1 MNAATEFDLGPL
13 TWVKGEIDLALQRAE
28 QALDEYVASA
38 DRTQLKFCRTHVHQV
53 HGALAMVG
61 LDGVTLLTESTEA
74 LLAGMEEERLP
85 SGEANVAVLRQ
96 TMSALRQYLEDLMAG
111 EPNHPLVLLPV
122 YQALESARGLPGA
135 HPCDLFYP
143 DLSRRPS
150 KREGDVPVLDSEQ
163 LLRTLKV
170 KRMQFQKGLLRWLK
184 DPADAEAGRR
194 MMREAIA
201 EIEAVQPTP
210 VARSF
215 WWISLGVLEALAD
228 PVLGA
233 DPSSRQ
239 LCSRIDAQIRRLV
252 GGSNNV
258 AERVLRESLYYI
270 AQAPAD
276 LSPGIAEVQSVFGLA
291 DLLPSPATQVA
302 QLPHHGELR
311 KLRETLTAAEELWN
325 RFCTGNSGSLAGFAD
340 NARNCAQLTEE
351 IGQTDLK
358 RLGQGLGAV
367 ANWLSEEPSRFND
380 AVAMEVATTILLL
393 ENAQENFRR
402 LGTDFAQQV
411 DLMVARL
418 YACIAGRP
426 AADEGIPLLDEM
438 TRRAQEKLLIG
449 QVGREIQNNLA
460 QIEQALDGF
469 FRDPTKAHDLLQLEN
484 PIKQISGAL
493 AMLGHFGAVN
503 SLKECSASI
512 ERFAQPDYQ
521 PASGDFE
528 AVADQL
534 SLLGFFVD
542 SLQNGETDFDAF
554 VRRMNGEVSDELPAE
569 PEVASAPTVEA
580 LLVQQARETQVL
592 ADALKEAPEDARL
605 QDELKQNLQDIQKDA
620 DLVANRELGESA
632 KAALAALQSGVEVDA
647 ALSGIKPLS
656 TEAPLPSAETLQLA
670 ESTHEVI
677 DAELLSIFLEEANEV
692 LATISDQKAL
702 LASAPDNVE
711 ALTTLRRSMHTLKG
725 SGRMVGLKDLG
736 EAAWELE
743 QTLNLWLRQDTA
755 VTPDL
760 QRMIEEAHALFAEWI
775 IYLESG
781 HGAAPDP
788 TALVALAARLRGV
801 EVPVVLAV
809 EESAAPLAEAAPFV
823 GEPVELTVPEP
834 VEEALEPVEEVIELT
849 EMPPESVDEALDLP
863 PEPLVLAEAAPAFA
877 SELSVEE
884 LPPEDVDQPT
894 QAFEEIEVLAP
905 PEEAEAL
912 AVVEVEDVDE
922 AMLRSTPETEQISLA
937 SPEPASDSSTLYE
950 IFREEAHGHL
960 RTLVD
965 SYAVIDANPA
975 APTTFE
981 MTRAAHTLGGIAATV
996 GLMPLNRLAI
1006 ALEHALLRRDG
1017 SGMAESIEGLET
1029 VRQAIITLEEMFAG
1043 LAMQRSPD
1051 EQGQLIAALEDVFH
1065 AAQPGGET
1073 TPASAEII
1081 ELHGRSTEVPES
1093 VAETLVVAPALPL
1106 LNDELDEQ
1114 LLPIFLEEAVDLTRD
1129 LTSQVRAWRGDLAGD
1144 TAPRAIARLLHTFK
1158 GSARMAGAMN
1168 LGEATHHLEARV
1180 EEALRA
1186 GQATAA
1192 FVDEIENGCDALDQ
1206 AVERLRAG
1214 PQEPVVPE
1222 APETAADAPASAGQ
1236 SLPLETEVDTEAGGQ
1251 RATLRVRAD
1260 LIDRLVGEAGELSI
1274 ARTRI
1279 EGEMRSLKGSLLEL
1293 TENVIRLR
1301 RQLREIEIQAESQIQ
1316 ARVAQTPD
1324 SEVDF
1329 DPLELDRFTRF
1340 QELTRFM
1347 AESVNDVATVQ
1358 QSLLKNLDEANAAI
1372 LAQSRLN
1379 RSLQQELMSVRMV
1392 PFASQTERLYRI
1404 VRQTAKEVGKRA
1416 NLDIVGG
1423 QVDIDRSV
1431 LDKMLAPIEHML
1443 RNAVTHGVESRD
1455 ERLAAG
1461 KPEAGEIDIKLSQEG
1476 NEIIL
1481 AMRDDG
1487 KGLDLARIRAR
1498 AEAMDLLQPGQP
1510 ADEKTLYDFIF
1521 QPGFSTAT
1529 EVTQLS
1535 GRGVGMDVV
1544 KTEVGDIGGRIEIQS
1559 EFGQGTTFRLY
1570 LPLTLAVTQTLL
1582 VRVGTHLYAV
1592 PSTMIE
1598 QVREMKEK
1606 VLSAVREKGEVEWQ
1620 GIRYPFHFL
1629 PHLLGDMEA
1638 VPEAHRQYWV
1648 LLLRSGSQRVAVLVD
1663 ELRGNQEVVVKN
1675 IGAQLARVVGIAGAT
1690 VLGDG
1695 KVVLILNPVALASRT
1710 TVSSVH
1716 TAVPSMLPP
1725 MMTEVA
1731 SLPTVMVVDDSLTVR
1746 KITSR
1751 LLMRE
1756 GYQVILAKDGVDALE
1771 QLVEVTPDVILSDI
1785 EMPRMDG
1792 FDLVRNLRADARLRS
1807 LPVIMITSRTADK
1820 HRNYALEIGANHY
1833 LGKPYDEAELLGIV
1847 AGYCKK

>member
-1 MNAATEFDLGPL
+1 MNAPTEFDLGPL

-28 QALDEYVASA
+28 QALDEYVAST

-53 HGALAMVG
+53 HGALSMVG

-74 LLAGMEEERLP
+74 LLAGMEEDQLP
-85 SGEANVAVLRQ
+85 SGEAAVAVLRQ
-96 TMSALRQYLEDLMAG
+96 TLSALRQYLDDLMAG

-122 YQALESARGLPGA
+122 YQSLEAARGLPGA
-135 HPCDLFYP
+135 HACDLFYP
-143 DLSRRPS
+143 DLSRRPP
-150 KREGDVPVLDSEQ
+150 KRAADVPAHGSEQ
-163 LLRTLKV
+163 PLSTLRA
-170 KRMQFQKGLLRWLK
+170 KRMQFQKGLLRWLR
-184 DPADAEAGRR
+184 DPSDAETGRR
-194 MMREAIA
+194 MMHEAIA

-210 VARSF
+210 AERSF
-215 WWISLGVLEALAD
+215 WWISLAVLDALAD
-228 PVLGA
+228 PVLGS
-233 DPSSRQ
+233 DPSARQ

-258 AERVLRESLYYI
+258 AERVLREALYYI

-276 LSPGIAEVQSVFGLA
+276 LSPGIAEVQSTFGLP
-291 DLLPSPATQVA
+291 DLLPSTANQVA
-302 QLPHHGELR
+302 SLPHHGELR
-311 KLRETLTAAEELWN
+311 KLRETLAAAEELWN
-325 RFCTGNSGSLAGFAD
+325 RFCTGNSGSLAGFTE
-340 NARNCAQLTEE
+340 NARNCANLTEE

-358 RLGQGLGAV
+358 RLGQGLGAI
-367 ANWLSEEPSRFND
+367 ANWLSEDPSRFND

-393 ENAQENFRR
+393 QNAQENFRR

-469 FRDPTKAHDLLQLEN
+469 FRDPTKAHDLLQLDN

-503 SLKECSASI
+503 SLKECAASI
-512 ERFAQPDYQ
+512 QRFAQPDYQ
-521 PASGDFE
+521 PVSEDFE

-534 SLLGFFVD
+534 SMLGFFVD

-554 VRRMNGEVSDELPAE
+554 VRRMNGEISDARAPE
-569 PEVASAPTVEA
+569 PETTSAPTVEA
-580 LLVQQARETQVL
+580 LLIQQARDMQVL
-592 ADALKEAPEDARL
+592 AEALKEAPEDARL

-647 ALSGIKPLS
+647 ALSGLKPLT
-656 TEAPLPSAETLQLA
+656 TEAPTPSAETLQLA
-670 ESTHEVI
+670 ESTHEEI

-692 LATISDQKAL
+692 LASIGEQKAL
-702 LASAPDNVE
+702 LAVAPDNVE
-711 ALTTLRRSMHTLKG
+711 ALTTVRRSMHTLKG

-760 QRMIEEAHALFAEWI
+760 QRMIEDAHALFSDWI
-775 IYLESG
+775 VYLESG
-781 HGAAPDP
+781 HGGAPDP
-788 TALVALAARLRGV
+788 TALVTLAARLRGV
-801 EVPVVLAV
+801 EVPVPPVQV
-809 EESAAPLAEAAPFV
+809 KNTPTPIAE
-823 GEPVELTVPEP
+823 TVPLIDETIELP
-834 VEEALEPVEEVIELT
+834 ALDLVEEVQEPIEEAPALQ
-849 EMPPESVDEALDLP
+849 EEPPPLIEEA
-863 PEPLVLAEAAPAFA
+863 PLVAEEVPAVA
-877 SELSVEE
+877 SELPVLEVPAEEQGQSV
-884 LPPEDVDQPT
+884 PD
-894 QAFEEIEVLAP
+894 AEEIEIVAL
-905 PEEAEAL
+905 PEEVEAL
-912 AVVEVEDVDE
+912 AIPDDE
-922 AMLRSTPETEQISLA
+922 ILPPATDSAEIPLA
-937 SPEPASDSSTLYE
+937 SPSDVAESPTLYD
-950 IFREEAHGHL
+950 IFREEARGHL
-960 RTLVD
+960 QTLVD
-965 SYAVIDANPA
+965 SYAVIDADPA

-996 GLMPLNRLAI
+996 GLMPLNRLAV
-1006 ALEHALLRRDG
+1006 ALEHALLRRDS
-1017 SGMAESIEGLET
+1017 SGHAESIEGLET

-1043 LAMQRSPD
+1043 LALQRSPE
-1051 EQGQLIAALEDVFH
+1051 EQIQLIAALDDVFH
-1065 AAQPGGET
+1065 AALPSED
-1073 TPASAEII
+1073 TPPAGAEII
-1081 ELHGRSTEVPES
+1081 ELPGSRKSSAPDAVVES
-1093 VAETLVVAPALPL
+1093 IQVAPAPALPQ

-1129 LTSQVRAWRGDLAGD
+1129 LTAQVRAWRTDLAGD
-1144 TAPRAIARLLHTFK
+1144 TAPHAIARLLHTFK

-1168 LGEATHHLEARV
+1168 LGEETHQLEARV

-1186 GQATAA
+1186 GHATPA
-1192 FVDEIENGCDALDQ
+1192 FVDEIESGCDALDQ

-1222 APETAADAPASAGQ
+1222 ESEQAADSTTTEAPLQPVESEAEA
-1236 SLPLETEVDTEAGGQ
+1236 EAGGQ
-1251 RATLRVRAD
+1251 RSTLRVRAD

-1279 EGEMRSLKGSLLEL
+1279 EGEMRGLKGSLLEL

-1301 RQLREIEIQAESQIQ
+1301 RQLREIEIQAETQIQ

-1358 QSLLKNLDEANAAI
+1358 QSLLKNLDDANAAI

-1379 RSLQQELMSVRMV
+1379 RSLQQELMAVRMV

-1443 RNAVTHGVESRD
+1443 RNAVTHGIESRD
-1455 ERLAAG
+1455 GRLAAG
-1461 KPEAGEIDIKLSQEG
+1461 KPEAGEIVVKLSQEG
-1476 NEIIL
+1476 NEIVL
-1481 AMRDDG
+1481 SMTDDG
-1487 KGLDLARIRAR
+1487 KGLDLARIRTR
-1498 AEAMDLLQPGQP
+1498 AEAMGLLQPGQV
-1510 ADEKTLYDFIF
+1510 ADEKTLFDFIF
-1521 QPGFSTAT
+1521 QPGFSTAA

-1544 KTEVGDIGGRIEIQS
+1544 KTEVGEIGGRIEIQS
-1559 EFGQGTTFRLY
+1559 QPGQGTTFRLY

-1582 VRVGTHLYAV
+1582 VRVGNHLYAV

-1598 QVREMKEK
+1598 QVKEMKEK
-1606 VLSAVREKGEVEWQ
+1606 ALAAVREKGEVEWQ
-1620 GIRYPFHFL
+1620 GNRYPFHFL
-1629 PHLLGDMEA
+1629 PHLLGDPDA

-1648 LLLRSGSQRVAVLVD
+1648 LLLRSGSQRVGVLVD
-1663 ELRGNQEVVVKN
+1663 ELKGNQEVVVKN
-1675 IGAQLARVVGIAGAT
+1675 IGTQLARVVGIAGAT

-1695 KVVLILNPVALASRT
+1695 KVVLILNPVALTSRAIVS
-1710 TVSSVH
+1710 TVQAA
-1716 TAVPSMLPP
+1716 TPSMLPP
-1725 MMTEVA
+1725 MLTEA
-1731 SLPTVMVVDDSLTVR
+1731 AALPTVMVVDDSLTVR

-1771 QLVEVTPDVILSDI
+1771 QLVDVTPDVILSDI

-1792 FDLVRNLRADARLRS
+1792 FDLVRNIRSDARLHS

-1833 LGKPYDEAELLGIV
+1833 LGKPYDEAELLAII
-1847 AGYCKK
+1847 AGYMKAKGRS

>member
-61 LDGVTLLTESTEA
+61 LEGVTLLTDSTES
-74 LLAGMEEERLP
+74 LLAGMEEDRLP
-85 SGEANVAVLRQ
+85 SGDAAVTVLRQ
-96 TMSALRQYLEDLMAG
+96 TLHALRQYLDDLMAG

-122 YQALESARGLPGA
+122 YQALEAARGLPGA

-143 DLSRRPS
+143 DLSRRPP
-150 KREGDVPVLDSEQ
+150 KRDGEVPVLDAEQ

-170 KRMQFQKGLLRWLK
+170 KRMQFQKGLLRLLR
-184 DPADAEAGRR
+184 DPADAEPGRR

-201 EIEAVQPTP
+201 AIEAVQPTP
-210 VARSF
+210 AARSF
-215 WWISLGVLEALAD
+215 WWISLGVLDALAD

-252 GGSNNV
+252 GGSSNV

-276 LSPGIAEVQSVFGLA
+276 LSPGIAEIQSVFSLP
-291 DLLPSPATQVA
+291 DLLPSPADQVA
-302 QLPHHGELR
+302 QLPYHGELR
-311 KLRETLTAAEELWN
+311 KLREALAAVEELWG
-325 RFCTGNSGSLAGFAD
+325 RFCTGNTGSLPGFAD
-340 NARNCAQLTEE
+340 NARTCAQLTEQ

-358 RLGQGLGAV
+358 RLGQGLGAI
-367 ANWLSEEPSRFND
+367 ANWLSEDSSRFND
-380 AVAMEVATTILLL
+380 GVAMEVATTILLL

-426 AADEGIPLLDEM
+426 AADDEGIPLLDEM

-469 FRDPTKAHDLLQLEN
+469 FRDPAKAHDLAQLDN

-503 SLKECSASI
+503 YLKECAARI
-512 ERFAQPDYQ
+512 RQFAQPDYQ
-521 PASGDFE
+521 PMSEDFE
-528 AVADQL
+528 AVADEL
-534 SLLGFFVD
+534 SMLGFFVD

-554 VRRMNGEVSDELPAE
+554 VRRMAGGASDEAAPEYDESPA
-569 PEVASAPTVEA
+569 APTVEA
-580 LLVQQARETQVL
+580 LLSQQARDMQAL
-592 ADALKEAPEDARL
+592 ADALKEAPQDARL
-605 QDELKQNLQDIQKDA
+605 HDELKQNLQDIQKDA

-647 ALSGIKPLS
+647 ALSGLKPQ
-656 TEAPLPSAETLQLA
+656 APDAPAPSAETLQLA
-670 ESTHEVI
+670 ESSHEEI
-677 DAELLSIFLEEANEV
+677 DAELLAIFLEEANEV
-692 LATISDQKAL
+692 LATIDEQKAV
-702 LASAPDNVE
+702 LAATPDNVE
-711 ALTTLRRSMHTLKG
+711 ALTTVRRSMHTLKG

-760 QRMIEEAHALFAEWI
+760 QRMIDDAHVLFSDWVLH
-775 IYLESG
+775 LESAQ
-781 HGAAPDP
+781 GAAPDP
-788 TALVALAARLRGV
+788 SALVALAARLRGV
-801 EVPVVLAV
+801 EVPVVAMPAPVVDSAPLAV
-809 EESAAPLAEAAPFV
+809 E
-823 GEPVELTVPEP
+823 PVEQPP
-834 VEEALEPVEEVIELT
+834 IE
-849 EMPPESVDEALDLP
+849 S
-863 PEPLVLAEAAPAFA
+863 
-877 SELSVEE
+877 
-884 LPPEDVDQPT
+884 
-894 QAFEEIEVLAP
+894 
-905 PEEAEAL
+905 PEEASEPLEESIEAL
-912 AVVEVEDVDE
+912 PAVEEIADFAIELPELESGPEISVEPELAPEVIDLPALPGDE
-922 AMLRSTPETEQISLA
+922 EAFAEPEQLEEQPEEPVLRSTPENEQISNA
-937 SPEPASDSSTLYE
+937 PEAPPEPASEAPTLYD
-950 IFREEAHGHL
+950 IFREEARGHL
-960 RTLVD
+960 QTLVD
-965 SYAVIDANPA
+965 SYAVIDADPS

-996 GLMPLNRLAI
+996 GIMPLHRLAV
-1006 ALEHALLRRDG
+1006 ALEHTLLRRDA
-1017 SGMAESIEGLET
+1017 SGQAESIEGIET
-1029 VRQAIITLEEMFAG
+1029 VRQAIITLEDMFAG
-1043 LAMQRSPD
+1043 LAQQRSPD
-1051 EQGQLIAALEDVFH
+1051 EQVQLIAALEDVFH
-1065 AAQPGGET
+1065 APL
-1073 TPASAEII
+1073 PADEPAPVGAEII
-1081 ELHGRSTEVPES
+1081 ELPGRP
-1093 VAETLVVAPALPL
+1093 ADALETAVEAVTIAPAPALPL

-1129 LTSQVRAWRGDLAGD
+1129 LTSQVRAWRGDPAGD
-1144 TAPRAIARLLHTFK
+1144 AAPHAIARLLHTFK

-1168 LGEATHHLEARV
+1168 LGEATHQLEARL
-1180 EEALRA
+1180 EEAVRA
-1186 GQATAA
+1186 GHVTPA
-1192 FVDEIENGCDALDQ
+1192 FIDEIESGCDVLDQ

-1214 PQEPVVPE
+1214 PQEPVV
-1222 APETAADAPASAGQ
+1222 AETAEGPADVAQPASPSPTTAEAEE
-1236 SLPLETEVDTEAGGQ
+1236 SDSEAGGQ

-1260 LIDRLVGEAGELSI
+1260 LIDRLVSEAGELSI

-1316 ARVAQTPD
+1316 ARVAQTP
-1324 SEVDF
+1324 ENEADF

-1358 QSLLKNLDEANAAI
+1358 QSLLKNLDDANAAI

-1379 RSLQQELMSVRMV
+1379 RSLQQELMGVRMV
-1392 PFASQTERLYRI
+1392 PFNSQTERLYRI

-1461 KPEAGEIDIKLSQEG
+1461 KNEAGEIVIKLSQEG

-1481 AMRDDG
+1481 AMSDDG
-1487 KGLDLARIRAR
+1487 KGLDGDRIRAR
-1498 AEAMDLLQPGQP
+1498 AEAMGLLQPGQA
-1510 ADEKTLYDFIF
+1510 ADEAKLFDFIF
-1521 QPGFSTAT
+1521 QPGFSTAA

-1544 KTEVGDIGGRIEIQS
+1544 KTEVGEIGGRIEIQS
-1559 EFGQGTTFRLY
+1559 QPGQGSTFRLY

-1582 VRVGTHLYAV
+1582 VRVGSHLYAV

-1598 QVREMKEK
+1598 QVKEMKEK
-1606 VLSAVREKGEVEWQ
+1606 ALAAVREKGEVEWQ
-1620 GIRYPFHFL
+1620 GNRYPFHFL
-1629 PHLLGDMEA
+1629 PHLLGDLEA

-1648 LLLRSGSQRVAVLVD
+1648 LLLRSGSQRVGVLVD

-1710 TVSSVH
+1710 TVSH
-1716 TAVPSMLPP
+1716 AHAAVPAMLAPVIA
-1725 MMTEVA
+1725 EAV

-1792 FDLVRNLRADARLRS
+1792 FDLVRNLRADARLSR

-1833 LGKPYDEAELLGIV
+1833 LGKPYDEAELLGLV

>member
-1 MNAATEFDLGPL
+1 MGPL

-61 LDGVTLLTESTEA
+61 LDGVTLLTEATEA
-74 LLAGMEEERLP
+74 LLAGMEEDRLP
-85 SGEANVAVLRQ
+85 SGDAAVTVLRQ
-96 TMSALRQYLEDLMAG
+96 TLSALRQYLDDLMAG

-122 YQALESARGLPGA
+122 YQELEAARGLPGA

-143 DLSRRPS
+143 DLSRRPP
-150 KREGDVPVLDSEQ
+150 KREGDVPILDSDE

-170 KRMQFQKGLLRWLK
+170 KRMQFQKGLLRWLR
-184 DPADAEAGRR
+184 DPADAETGRR

-210 VARSF
+210 AARSF

-276 LSPGIAEVQSVFGLA
+276 LSPEIAEVQSVFALA
-291 DLLPSPATQVA
+291 DLLPSAASQVA
-302 QLPHHGELR
+302 PLPHHGELR
-311 KLRETLTAAEELWN
+311 KLRETLTAAEELWS
-325 RFCTGNSGSLAGFAD
+325 RFCTGNTGSLAGFVD
-340 NARNCAQLTEE
+340 NARNCALLTEE

-469 FRDPTKAHDLLQLEN
+469 FRDPSKAHDLLQLDN
-484 PIKQISGAL
+484 QIKQISGAL

-503 SLKECSASI
+503 SLKECAASI
-512 ERFAQPDYQ
+512 HRFAQADYQ
-521 PASGDFE
+521 PASEDFE

-554 VRRMNGEVSDELPAE
+554 VRRMSGEVSDEPV
-569 PEVASAPTVEA
+569 PEVEAAAAPTVEA
-580 LLVQQARETQVL
+580 LLVQQARDMQVL

-605 QDELKQNLQDIQKDA
+605 HDELKQNLQDIQKDA

-632 KAALAALQSGVEVDA
+632 KAALAALQSGVELDA
-647 ALSGIKPLS
+647 ALSGLMPQ
-656 TEAPLPSAETLQLA
+656 APDAPAPSAETLQLA
-670 ESTHEVI
+670 ESTHEEI
-677 DAELLSIFLEEANEV
+677 DAELLAIFLEEANEV
-692 LATISDQKAL
+692 LATIAEQKAL
-702 LASAPDNVE
+702 LAATPDNVE
-711 ALTTLRRSMHTLKG
+711 ALTTVRRSMHTLKG

-760 QRMIEEAHALFAEWI
+760 QRMIEESHALFAEWVVH
-775 IYLESG
+775 LESG
-781 HGAAPDP
+781 QGRAPDP

-801 EVPVVLAV
+801 DVPAAVPVEETPAVIVETVLPV
-809 EESAAPLAEAAPFV
+809 S
-823 GEPVELTVPEP
+823 EPVEVPALELPEETPALVEEQLESLEEP
-834 VEEALEPVEEVIELT
+834 VALLEEAPLVAEEVSDFAIEL
-849 EMPPESVDEALDLP
+849 PELESTL
-863 PEPLVLAEAAPAFA
+863 
-877 SELSVEE
+877 
-884 LPPEDVDQPT
+884 EDVDQPISES
-894 QAFEEIEVLAP
+894 EEIEIQALPDEPEIQAE
-905 PEEAEAL
+905 PEET
-912 AVVEVEDVDE
+912 V
-922 AMLRSTPETEQISLA
+922 LRSTPENEQISNV
-937 SPEPASDSSTLYE
+937 STPPASESPTLYD
-950 IFREEAHGHL
+950 IFREEARGHL
-960 RTLVD
+960 QTLVE
-965 SYAVIDANPA
+965 SYAVIDANPS

-996 GLMPLNRLAI
+996 GLMPLHRLAI

-1017 SGMAESIEGLET
+1017 SGQAESIEGIET

-1043 LAMQRSPD
+1043 LALQRSPD
-1051 EQGQLIAALEDVFH
+1051 EQVQLIAALEDIFLH
-1065 AAQPGGET
+1065 ATQPADEMP
-1073 TPASAEII
+1073 PAGAEII
-1081 ELHGRSTEVPES
+1081 ELPGRVAE
-1093 VAETLVVAPALPL
+1093 VAETLAEPVQAVPVVVLPQ

-1129 LTSQVRAWRGDLAGD
+1129 LTTQVRAWRSDLTGDA
-1144 TAPRAIARLLHTFK
+1144 APHAIARLLHTFK

-1168 LGEATHHLEARV
+1168 LGEATHHLEARL
-1180 EEALRA
+1180 EEMLRA
-1186 GQATAA
+1186 GHVTPA
-1192 FVDEIENGCDALDQ
+1192 FIDEIESGCDVLDQ

-1214 PQEPVVPE
+1214 PQEPVAAV
-1222 APETAADAPASAGQ
+1222 APEPGAETLAAEGQLPAAEAEADA
-1236 SLPLETEVDTEAGGQ
+1236 EAGGQ

-1260 LIDRLVGEAGELSI
+1260 LIDRLVSEAGELSI

-1358 QSLLKNLDEANAAI
+1358 QSLLKNLDDANAAI

-1379 RSLQQELMSVRMV
+1379 RSLQQELMGVRMV

-1461 KPEAGEIDIKLSQEG
+1461 KAEAGEIVIKLSQEG
-1476 NEIIL
+1476 NEIVL
-1481 AMRDDG
+1481 AMSDDG
-1487 KGLDLARIRAR
+1487 KGLDLGRIRAR
-1498 AEAMDLLQPGQP
+1498 AEAMGLLPPGQA
-1510 ADEKTLYDFIF
+1510 ADEKTLFDFIF
-1521 QPGFSTAT
+1521 QPGFSTAS

-1544 KTEVGDIGGRIEIQS
+1544 KTEVGEIGGRIEIQS

-1598 QVREMKEK
+1598 QVKEMKEK
-1606 VLSAVREKGEVEWQ
+1606 ALAAVREKGEIEWQ
-1620 GIRYPFHFL
+1620 GNRYPFHFL

-1638 VPEAHRQYWV
+1638 VPEAHRQYWA
-1648 LLLRSGSQRVAVLVD
+1648 LLLRSGSQRVGILVD
-1663 ELRGNQEVVVKN
+1663 ELKGNQEVVVKN
-1675 IGAQLARVVGIAGAT
+1675 IGAQLARVVGISGAT

-1716 TAVPSMLPP
+1716 TAVPTMLPP
-1725 MMTEVA
+1725 VMTEVA
-1731 SLPTVMVVDDSLTVR
+1731 HLPTVMVVDDSLTVR

-1792 FDLVRNLRADARLRS
+1792 FDLVRNLRADARLRA
-1807 LPVIMITSRTADK
+1807 LPVVMITSRTADK

>member
-61 LDGVTLLTESTEA
+61 LEGVTLLTEATEA
-74 LLAGMEEERLP
+74 LLTGMEDDRLP
-85 SGEANVAVLRQ
+85 SGDAAVTVLRQ
-96 TMSALRQYLEDLMAG
+96 TLGALRQYLDDLMAG

-122 YQALESARGLPGA
+122 YQALETARGLPGA

-143 DLSRRPS
+143 DLSRRPP
-150 KREGDVPVLDSEQ
+150 KREGDVPILDSDE

-170 KRMQFQKGLLRWLK
+170 RRMQFQKGLLRWLR
-184 DPADAEAGRR
+184 DPADAESGRR

-210 VARSF
+210 AARSF

-276 LSPGIAEVQSVFGLA
+276 LSPEIAEVQSVFALA
-291 DLLPSPATQVA
+291 DLLPSAATQA
-302 QLPHHGELR
+302 APLPHHGELR
-311 KLRETLTAAEELWN
+311 KLRETLAAAEELWN
-325 RFCTGNSGSLAGFAD
+325 RFCTGNTGSLAGFAD
-340 NARNCAQLTEE
+340 NARNCALLTEA

-469 FRDPTKAHDLLQLEN
+469 FRDPGKAHDLLQLDN

-503 SLKECSASI
+503 SLKECAASI
-512 ERFAQPDYQ
+512 HRFAQPDYQ
-521 PASGDFE
+521 PASEDFE

-554 VRRMNGEVSDELPAE
+554 VHRMSGEVSDEPVPEAE
-569 PEVASAPTVEA
+569 AAAAPTVEA
-580 LLVQQARETQVL
+580 LLVQQARDMQVL
-592 ADALKEAPEDARL
+592 ADALKEAPQDARL
-605 QDELKQNLQDIQKDA
+605 HDELKQNLQDIQKDA

-632 KAALAALQSGVEVDA
+632 KAALAALRSGVELDV
-647 ALSGIKPLS
+647 ALSGLMPL
-656 TEAPLPSAETLQLA
+656 APDAPAPSAATLQLA
-670 ESTHEVI
+670 ESTHEEI
-677 DAELLSIFLEEANEV
+677 DAELLAIFLEEANEV
-692 LATISDQKAL
+692 LATIAEQKAL
-702 LASAPDNVE
+702 LAAIPDNVE
-711 ALTTLRRSMHTLKG
+711 ALTTVRRSMHTLKG

-760 QRMIEEAHALFAEWI
+760 QRMIEESHVLFAEWVVH
-775 IYLESG
+775 LESG
-781 HGAAPDP
+781 NGAAPDP
-788 TALVALAARLRGV
+788 TALAALAARLRGV
-801 EVPVVLAV
+801 DVPVAV
-809 EESAAPLAEAAPFV
+809 AAEEIPAVIVEAAPPV
-823 GEPVELTVPEP
+823 GEPVEVQASELPEETSAL
-834 VEEALEPVEEVIELT
+834 VEEPLESLEEPAVLLEEAPLVAEEVPDFAIELPELEST
-849 EMPPESVDEALDLP
+849 LEDIDQPPPES
-863 PEPLVLAEAAPAFA
+863 
-877 SELSVEE
+877 
-884 LPPEDVDQPT
+884 
-894 QAFEEIEVLAP
+894 EEIEIQALPEEPEIQAE
-905 PEEAEAL
+905 PEEA
-912 AVVEVEDVDE
+912 V
-922 AMLRSTPETEQISLA
+922 LRSTPKNEQISNVSTL
-937 SPEPASDSSTLYE
+937 PASESPTLYD
-950 IFREEAHGHL
+950 IFREEARGHL
-960 RTLVD
+960 QTLVE
-965 SYAVIDANPA
+965 SYAVIDADPS

-1017 SGMAESIEGLET
+1017 SGQAESIEGIET

-1043 LAMQRSPD
+1043 LALQRSPG
-1051 EQGQLIAALEDVFH
+1051 EQVQLIAALEDVFLH
-1065 AAQPGGET
+1065 ATQPAEEAL
-1073 TPASAEII
+1073 PAGAEII
-1081 ELHGRSTEVPES
+1081 ALPGRVAE
-1093 VAETLVVAPALPL
+1093 VAETVTEPVQAVPVVVLPQ

-1129 LTSQVRAWRGDLAGD
+1129 LTTQVRAWRSDLAGD
-1144 TAPRAIARLLHTFK
+1144 AAPHAIARLLHTFK

-1168 LGEATHHLEARV
+1168 LGEATHQLEARL
-1180 EEALRA
+1180 EEMLRA
-1186 GQATAA
+1186 GHVTPA
-1192 FVDEIENGCDALDQ
+1192 FVDEIESGCDVLDQ

-1214 PQEPVVPE
+1214 PQEPVAAAAEP
-1222 APETAADAPASAGQ
+1222 AAETLAAEGQLPAAESEADA
-1236 SLPLETEVDTEAGGQ
+1236 EAGGQ
-1251 RATLRVRAD
+1251 RASLRVRAD
-1260 LIDRLVGEAGELSI
+1260 LIDRLVSEAGELSI

-1358 QSLLKNLDEANAAI
+1358 QSLLKNLDDANAAI

-1379 RSLQQELMSVRMV
+1379 RSLQQELMGVRMV

-1461 KPEAGEIDIKLSQEG
+1461 KAEAGEIVVKLSQEG
-1476 NEIIL
+1476 NEIVL
-1481 AMRDDG
+1481 AMSDDG
-1487 KGLDLARIRAR
+1487 KGLDLGRIRAR
-1498 AEAMDLLQPGQP
+1498 AEAMGLLPPGQA

-1521 QPGFSTAT
+1521 QPGFSTAS

-1544 KTEVGDIGGRIEIQS
+1544 KTEVGEIGGRIEIQS

-1598 QVREMKEK
+1598 QVKEMKEK
-1606 VLSAVREKGEVEWQ
+1606 ALVAVREKGEIEWQ
-1620 GIRYPFHFL
+1620 GNRYPFHFL

-1638 VPEAHRQYWV
+1638 VPEAHRQYWA
-1648 LLLRSGSQRVAVLVD
+1648 LLLRSGSQRVGILVD
-1663 ELRGNQEVVVKN
+1663 ELKGNQEVVVKN

-1695 KVVLILNPVALASRT
+1695 RVVLILNPVALATRT

-1716 TAVPSMLPP
+1716 TAVPTMLPP
-1725 MMTEVA
+1725 VMMEVA
-1731 SLPTVMVVDDSLTVR
+1731 HLPTVMVVDDSLTVR

-1792 FDLVRNLRADARLRS
+1792 FDLVRNIRADARLRS
-1807 LPVIMITSRTADK
+1807 LPVVMITSRTADK

-1833 LGKPYDEAELLGIV
+1833 LGKPYDEVELLGIV